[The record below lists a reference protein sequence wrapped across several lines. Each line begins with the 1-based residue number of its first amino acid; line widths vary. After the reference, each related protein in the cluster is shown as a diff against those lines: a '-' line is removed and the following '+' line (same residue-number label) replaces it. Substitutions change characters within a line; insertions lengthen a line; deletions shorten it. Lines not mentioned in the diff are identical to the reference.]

1 MLAHKSTP
9 IRYKHSIGLIFTF
22 IGWAGLVLAEEC
34 NFADPNLYSE
44 NNFDKLTSCL
54 SNERLSVNNVQHVV
68 KYADAWTIDDVLRFT
83 DDKIYET
90 LIERDSDGE
99 PLSIYAVTN
108 DQPEAL
114 ISVAWY
120 GFDLAETSDEVDNGW
135 LKRKT
140 GTTPLHNAFKFGKI
154 DHAAF
159 LLALHG
165 FNDISDSAGKDAED
179 YATGIG
185 KELYNNAL
193 GISASRF
200 EKQYFQSTQKTN
212 CDLFLTDA
220 FFKSASLPDIN
231 SCLINGAIIGGT
243 NSQGD
248 TAFHLAARNSK
259 DVDIFWLL
267 ATALGD
273 FEEIVDALNWRNLS
287 GNTPLHEA
295 SAHSQDPNI
304 VTRLLYMGS
313 ALLAQNNKGQTSI
326 HLAAK
331 RQDQESDLIMARLLA
346 SNEATGLINIRVPL
360 DNSGNSPL
368 HYAAQNDSLG
378 ITTRLLLLFGYSPD
392 DRNISGITPLM
403 IAAEDKV
410 DRSAESEAEDLL
422 KFSDGDQIISFLDM
436 LDYSNDACKPVPDK
450 FSDNAGIT
458 VFEIAKK
465 NPSLTNADNSG
476 KEIPAIQVLID
487 LCTE

>member
-1 MLAHKSTP
+1 MLANKSTR
-9 IRYKHSIGLIFTF
+9 IKYKHSIGLIFIL
-22 IGWAGLVLAEEC
+22 IGWAGLALAEEC

-44 NNFDKLTSCL
+44 DNIDKLTSCL
-54 SNERLSVNNVQHVV
+54 NKVSLSVKNVQHVV
-68 KYADAWTIDDVLRFT
+68 KYADAWTIDEVLYFT
-83 DDKIYET
+83 DDKLYEN

-99 PLSIYAVTN
+99 PLSIHAVAN
-108 DQPEAL
+108 DRPEAL
-114 ISVAWY
+114 VSVAWH
-120 GFDLAETSDEVDNGW
+120 GFDVAETSDEVDNGW

-140 GTTPLHNAFKFGKI
+140 GTTPLHNAFKFGKT

-159 LLALHG
+159 LLALRG
-165 FNDISDSAGKDAED
+165 FNDISDSVGKDAED
-179 YATGIG
+179 YATGLA

-212 CDLFLTDA
+212 CDHFLTDA

-231 SCLINGAIIGGT
+231 SCLINGAIIEGT

-248 TAFHLAARNSK
+248 TAFHLAARNSS

-295 SAHSQDPNI
+295 SAHSENPNI

-331 RQDQESDLIMARLLA
+331 RQDQDSDLIMARLLA

-360 DNSGNSPL
+360 SNRGNSPL
-368 HYAAQNDSLG
+368 HFAAQNDSLG

-410 DRSAESEAEDLL
+410 DRLAESEIEDLS
-422 KFSDGDQIISFLDM
+422 KFSDGNQIVSFLDM
-436 LDYSNDACKPVPDK
+436 LNSSNDACEPVPDK

-465 NPSLTNADNSG
+465 NPSLTDADNSG
-476 KEIPAIQVLID
+476 KEIPSIQALID